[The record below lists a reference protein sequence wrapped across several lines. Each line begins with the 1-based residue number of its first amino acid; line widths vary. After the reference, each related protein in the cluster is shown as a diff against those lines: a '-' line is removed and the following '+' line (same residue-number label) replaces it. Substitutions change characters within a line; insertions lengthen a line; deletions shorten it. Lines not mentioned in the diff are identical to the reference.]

1 MEMSDGRIITGRQSA
16 DVVERIKRLVWLLI
30 LERMTGMEISEVNSK
45 GGCFRLAVEHL
56 RQLQDSTVGALAW
69 LEKSKAFVPDE
80 SKTVQELK
88 DALAKSIKRE
98 TELENALTLSEDSR
112 DGLKKN
118 LAKSV
123 EREEAL
129 RGNWVKS
136 EDSRVRLEEAL
147 ALSEDSRD
155 GLKTALAKSI
165 ERETELERRLSSAF
179 ARERRL
185 TSYIGGLAKMAT
197 EAESILEDVKNIGK
211 SDHRDEVST
220 PWDQTK
226 EGSVEACCE
235 NFEECDKQ
243 CVPLANYWRNLAKE
257 AEKKGME
264 HKWNMQWV
272 IPDVTCTADPVK
284 PRPLI

>member
-1 MEMSDGRIITGRQSA
+1 MG
-16 DVVERIKRLVWLLI
+16 
-30 LERMTGMEISEVNSK
+30 ISEVNSK
-45 GGCFRLAVEHL
+45 GGCLRLAVKHL
-56 RQLQDSTVGALAW
+56 KQLQDNTMEALAW
-69 LEKSKAFVPDE
+69 LERSDAFVPDE

-88 DALAKSIKRE
+88 AAL
-98 TELENALTLSEDSR
+98 LESLQ
-112 DGLKKN
+112 
-118 LAKSV
+118 
-123 EREEAL
+123 REEAL

-147 ALSEDSRD
+147 ALSEDSREK
-155 GLKTALAKSI
+155 LKAALAKSI
-165 ERETELERRLSSAF
+165 ERETELERRLSASF

-185 TSYIGGLAKMAT
+185 TSYIDGLAKMAA
-197 EAESILEDVKNIGK
+197 EAESILEDVKNIGRILPDVT
-211 SDHRDEVST
+211 SNAEPWGQTRDNS
-220 PWDQTK
+220 P
-226 EGSVEACCE
+226 EACCQ

-243 CVPLANYWRNLAKE
+243 CVPLANYWRNRAKE

>member
-1 MEMSDGRIITGRQSA
+1 MES
-16 DVVERIKRLVWLLI
+16 
-30 LERMTGMEISEVNSK
+30 
-45 GGCFRLAVEHL
+45 
-56 RQLQDSTVGALAW
+56 LQ
-69 LEKSKAFVPDE
+69 
-80 SKTVQELK
+80 
-88 DALAKSIKRE
+88 
-98 TELENALTLSEDSR
+98 
-112 DGLKKN
+112 
-118 LAKSV
+118 
-123 EREEAL
+123 REEAL

-155 GLKTALAKSI
+155 GLKKNLAKSI
-165 ERETELERRLSSAF
+165 ELETELERRLSASF

-243 CVPLANYWRNLAKE
+243 CVPLANYWRNRAKE

>member
-1 MEMSDGRIITGRQSA
+1 
-16 DVVERIKRLVWLLI
+16 
-30 LERMTGMEISEVNSK
+30 MEISEVNSK

-56 RQLQDSTVGALAW
+56 RQLQDSTVEALAW

-88 DALAKSIKRE
+88 DALAKSIERE

-123 EREEAL
+123 ERE
-129 RGNWVKS
+129 
-136 EDSRVRLEEAL
+136 
-147 ALSEDSRD
+147 
-155 GLKTALAKSI
+155 TALEKNLA
-165 ERETELERRLSSAF
+165 AF
-179 ARERRL
+179 MARERRL
-185 TSYIGGLAKMAT
+185 MAYIIGLAT
-197 EAESILEDVKNIGK
+197 EAESILEDVKKIGRILPDVT
-211 SDHRDEVST
+211 SNAEPCGQTRDNS
-220 PWDQTK
+220 P
-226 EGSVEACCE
+226 EACCQ

-264 HKWNMQWV
+264 HKWNMQWA
-272 IPDVTCTADPVK
+272 IPDVTCTTDPVK